1 LTGRKIIVDQYGSYC
16 EVGGGAFSGKD
27 PSKVDRSAAY
37 AARNMAVDLLNI
49 YPFLN
54 ECKVMM
60 GYSIGV
66 EHPVSANVTYDSDS
80 NILDHKIIEEY
91 LLEYKR
97 FTPNGIIEYFDLKR
111 PIYASTAINGHFGYP
126 NHPWEHVE

>member
-1 LTGRKIIVDQYGSYC
+1 
-16 EVGGGAFSGKD
+16 
-27 PSKVDRSAAY
+27 
-37 AARNMAVDLLNI
+37 
-49 YPFLN
+49 
-54 ECKVMM
+54 MM

-80 NILDHKIIEEY
+80 IAIDHKVIEEY
-91 LLEYKR
+91 LLNNKR

-126 NHPWEHVE
+126 DHPWEKVE